1 MNAATE
7 NAINNSGTINRNG
20 AFNAN
25 NISGSTIKNTGTF
38 NNQGDLFINA
48 FGLPGWFVE
57 NLPSGIINNNAGQ
70 IWTFPIPGSFYNV
83 SDMGLINHPGATFN
97 NYGTL
102 QFFGHRI
109 AGSGAFVSYAGSAVE
124 GCVPGLGCP

>member
-1 MNAATE
+1 MHR
-7 NAINNSGTINRNG
+7 SGF
-20 AFNAN
+20 FNAN
-25 NISGSTIKNTGTF
+25 NITGSTIKNEGVF
-38 NNQGDLFINA
+38 NNNDNLFINA

-57 NLPSGIINNNAGQ
+57 NLYGGIINNNAGQ
-70 IWTFPIPGSFYNV
+70 TWTFPIPGSFYNV

-109 AGSGAFVSYAGSAVE
+109 AGSGAFVSFAGSAVE